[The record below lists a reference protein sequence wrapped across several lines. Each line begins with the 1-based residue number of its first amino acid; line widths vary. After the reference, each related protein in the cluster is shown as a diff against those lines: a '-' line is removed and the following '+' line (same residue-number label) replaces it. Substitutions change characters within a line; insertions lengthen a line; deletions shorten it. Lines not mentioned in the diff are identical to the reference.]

1 MCVLYK
7 LFFMQYFPT
16 YNKFSLYMQY
26 WLYYIVYLHKHDQLS
41 YESLCIVSTQEFVVY
56 VIFFVGALFASLRNH
71 NNKVIPMPTG
81 MGKVMINISFCFSCF
96 CFCICCSQRCRAK
109 TLQIIIL
116 FSFMSFIYHIIMDVI
131 SIGFIL
137 FIEESRTFYIS
148 LTLLYMSLILF
159 FVMLLL
165 SQYFLSLV
173 AETCLFINDL
183 STVLEVHL
191 C

>member
-1 MCVLYK
+1 
-7 LFFMQYFPT
+7 MQYFPT

-71 NNKVIPMPTG
+71 HNKVIPLPTG

-116 FSFMSFIYHIIMDVI
+116 FSFMSFIYHIINPRRMRRRV
-131 SIGFIL
+131 
-137 FIEESRTFYIS
+137 
-148 LTLLYMSLILF
+148 
-159 FVMLLL
+159 
-165 SQYFLSLV
+165 
-173 AETCLFINDL
+173 
-183 STVLEVHL
+183 TVLGLSVRLSVLPSSSVRPHTNL
-191 C
+191 TM